1 MRHVY
6 QAPQVQVT
14 PAMMILVEPAVRV
27 PVYPMQEAEVF
38 EYHFYMQL
46 EKQYLIRILQL
57 TVSLKVY
64 QHLSLI

>member
-1 MRHVY
+1 MRNVY
-6 QAPQVQVT
+6 QGLQVQVI

-27 PVYPMQEAEVF
+27 LECPVQITGAF
-38 EYHFYMQL
+38 EYHYCMQL
-46 EKQYLIRILQL
+46 EKQCLLRILQL